1 MTPEV
6 LISMGHLTVQDLCLL
21 QLIGSGVD
29 NRPDL
34 VKASGIAERTVF
46 RRVDVFKGAPRYQD
60 GKVLAGSVP
69 LVLSRKHPHQQGM
82 QFFLSPDG
90 EALLQAVAELTG
102 RNAIK
107 GSKRNCAN
115 HITR

>member
-1 MTPEV
+1 MIPKV

-21 QLIGSGVD
+21 KLIRSGVD

-34 VKASGIAERTVF
+34 VRASGIPERTVF
-46 RRVDVFKGAPRYQD
+46 RRVDVFRGAPRYQD
-60 GKVLAGSVP
+60 GQVVMGSAP

-90 EALLQAVAELTG
+90 EGLLQAVAELAG

-107 GSKRNCAN
+107 
-115 HITR
+115 